1 MLIQMGQVEKLAS
14 LTAGQEH
21 RRTGRQY
28 SRCVELVVEVLEV
41 RVAREHPVED
51 GEGGIHCRGVLRRNT
66 QPIFIAVSRGAHRER
81 KLVKTA
87 LNLAPEK

>member
-1 MLIQMGQVEKLAS
+1 MSS
-14 LTAGQEH
+14 LTASEEH
-21 RRTGRQY
+21 GRAGGEDAGG
-28 SRCVELVVEVLEV
+28 VELVVEVLEV

-51 GEGGIHCRGVLRRNT
+51 GEGGVHCRGVLRRNT